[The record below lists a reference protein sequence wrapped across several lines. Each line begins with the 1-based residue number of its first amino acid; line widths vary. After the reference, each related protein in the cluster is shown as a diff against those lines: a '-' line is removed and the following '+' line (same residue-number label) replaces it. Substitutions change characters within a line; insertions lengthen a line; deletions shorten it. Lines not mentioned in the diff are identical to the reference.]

1 MTSSTAPTPA
11 SLADPAPG
19 SPPHGADASS
29 VLEPGERGERA
40 WREAGQALL
49 VRALAEWSYEDLLR
63 PEALGDGRYRVTLDD
78 GVEYTFTADRGAFE
92 SWRVEAGSVRRNGS
106 PAGDPMEFLIDA
118 GRALGLD
125 GPTTAEALRELVATW
140 SADALLRRNLP
151 PAAVLADADYV
162 TLESAQG
169 GHPAMVLNK
178 GRLGFTA
185 SDAEAYAPESG
196 RTLRLTWIAVHP
208 SLASAHG
215 VSVADELD
223 AATTAAFASRAPAG
237 SVWLPVHPF
246 HLDACVRTLFA
257 PYLADGRIVVLG
269 EAPDRYRALASVRTL
284 VNVDHPEKRNV
295 KVPLLIRNTLVWR
308 GLPAGPTAAAPAV
321 SSWLHSLQASDP
333 FLASHVDLLGEVA
346 SVAVRHPLFD
356 RVPDAPYRYHELLAA
371 VWREPVQTYLRPGE
385 RARSLA
391 SLLVTGSDGVALVA
405 ELVGRSGLSPREW
418 LQRLLA
424 AVLAA
429 PLHAL
434 HAHDLAFCPHGEN
447 TVVVFGPDD
456 VPVRTMLK
464 DFAED
469 VNLLPGRSYPG
480 LPADADRLL
489 PRWSE
494 SELAHS
500 IVTAVFAGVFRPLAV
515 LAADQLGIS
524 ERSFWG
530 LVRGEVDAYRE
541 RFPELAERHRAY
553 GLTAAEVER
562 ICLNREQLTGGGF
575 HDRAEKEEF
584 EIVRGTVPNPLVREA
599 GAPADAA
606 SAEDAAGRA
615 AGDGR

>member
-1 MTSSTAPTPA
+1 MNPS
-11 SLADPAPG
+11 
-19 SPPHGADASS
+19 
-29 VLEPGERGERA
+29 A
-40 WREAGQALL
+40 WHEAGLVLL
-49 VRALAEWSYEDLLR
+49 TRALAELSYEDMLR
-63 PEALGDGRYRVTLDD
+63 PEPLGDRRYRVDCGD
-78 GVEYTFTADRGAFE
+78 VEYTFTADRAAFD
-92 SWRVEAGSVRRNGS
+92 SWRIDAGSIRRNGE
-106 PAGDPMEFLIDA
+106 PAADPMEFIVDA
-118 GRALGLD
+118 RGVLGLD

-151 PAAVLADADYV
+151 TARELADASYV
-162 TLESAQG
+162 DLESAQA

-185 SDAEAYAPESG
+185 SDAEAYAPEAG
-196 RTLRLTWIAVHP
+196 QTFRLTWIAVHP

-215 VSVADELD
+215 VPIDDELD
-223 AATTAAFASRAPAG
+223 PTTRESFDAPDG
-237 SVWLPVHPF
+237 YVWLPVHPF

-257 PYLADGRIVVLG
+257 PYLADGRIVILG

-308 GLPAGPTAAAPAV
+308 GLPAGPTAGAPAV
-321 SSWLHSLQASDP
+321 SAWLHARRASDP
-333 FLASHVDLLGEVA
+333 YLDEHVDLLGEVA

-371 VWREPVQTYLRPGE
+371 VWREPVQTYLKPGE

-391 SLLVTGSDGVALVA
+391 SLLVTGSDGVTLAA
-405 ELVGRSGLSPREW
+405 ELISRSGLEARTW
-418 LQRLLA
+418 LRALVD

-447 TVVVFGPDD
+447 TVVVFGPDE
-456 VPVRTMLK
+456 VPLRTMLK

-469 VNLLPGRSYPG
+469 VNLLPGRSYEG
-480 LPADADRLL
+480 LPDEADRLL
-489 PRWSE
+489 PRWPE
-494 SELAHS
+494 KELAHS
-500 IVTAVFAGVFRPLAV
+500 IVTAVFAGVFRPLAALV
-515 LAADQLGIS
+515 DVPD
-524 ERSFWG
+524 FWVV
-530 LVRGEVDAYRE
+530 VRDSVDAYFADR
-541 RFPELAERHRAY
+541 PELAERREAY

-584 EIVRGTVPNPLVREA
+584 EIVHGTVPNPLVREA
-599 GAPADAA
+599 G
-606 SAEDAAGRA
+606 R
-615 AGDGR
+615 

>member
-1 MTSSTAPTPA
+1 MNP
-11 SLADPAPG
+11 PAPRPN
-19 SPPHGADASS
+19 SATDD
-29 VLEPGERGERA
+29 RA
-40 WREAGQALL
+40 WLEAGHALL
-49 VRALAEWSYEDLLR
+49 VRALAELSYEDLLR
-63 PEALGDGRYRVTLDD
+63 PEALGGRRYRIAFDEA
-78 GVEYTFTADRGAFE
+78 EYTFTADRGSFR
-92 SWRVEAGSVRRNGS
+92 SWRIDGDSVRRDGV
-106 PAGDPMEFLIDA
+106 PASDPMEFLVDA
-118 GRALGLD
+118 RGALGLD

-151 PAAVLADADYV
+151 TAAELADASYV
-162 TLESAQG
+162 DLEAAQA

-185 SDAEAYAPESG
+185 SDAEKYAPEAG

-215 VSVADELD
+215 VPVSDELSPE
-223 AATTAAFASRAPAG
+223 TTAAFAAEAPDG
-237 SVWLPVHPF
+237 YVWLPVHPF

-269 EAPDRYRALASVRTL
+269 EAPDRYRVLASVRTL
-284 VNVDHPEKRNV
+284 VNVDHPGKRNV

-308 GLPAGPTAAAPAV
+308 GLPAAPTAGAPAV

-333 FLASHVDLLGEVA
+333 WLAAHVDLLGEVA

-371 VWREPVQTYLRPGE
+371 VWREPVQVYLRPGE

-405 ELVGRSGLSPREW
+405 ELVSRSGVDARTW
-418 LQRLLA
+418 LRTLVD

-469 VNLLPGRSYPG
+469 VNLLPGRSYAD
-480 LPADADRLL
+480 LPAEADRLL

-494 SELAHS
+494 RELAHS
-500 IVTAVFAGVFRPLAV
+500 IVTAVFAGVFRPLSV
-515 LAADQLGIS
+515 LASEQLGVPD
-524 ERSFWG
+524 FWA
-530 LVRGEVDAYRE
+530 LVRASVDAYRE
-541 RFPELAERHRAY
+541 RFPELAERHEAY
-553 GLTAAEVER
+553 GLTADEVER

-584 EIVRGTVPNPLVREA
+584 EIVHGTVPNPLVHEA
-599 GAPADAA
+599 G
-606 SAEDAAGRA
+606 R
-615 AGDGR
+615 

>member
-1 MTSSTAPTPA
+1 MNSS
-11 SLADPAPG
+11 
-19 SPPHGADASS
+19 
-29 VLEPGERGERA
+29 A
-40 WREAGQALL
+40 WREAGLVLL
-49 VRALAEWSYEDLLR
+49 TRAIAELSYEDMLR
-63 PEALGDGRYRVTLDD
+63 PEPLGDRRYRLDCG
-78 GVEYTFTADRGAFE
+78 GVKYTFTADRSAFD
-92 SWRVEAGSVRRNGS
+92 SWRIDADSIRRDGE
-106 PAGDPMEFLIDA
+106 PAADPMEFLVDA
-118 GRALGLD
+118 RRVLGLD

-151 PAAVLADADYV
+151 TARELADASYV
-162 TLESAQG
+162 DLEAAQA

-185 SDAEAYAPESG
+185 SDAEAYAPEAG
-196 RTLRLTWIAVHP
+196 QTFRLTWIAVHP
-208 SLASAHG
+208 SLATAHG
-215 VSVADELD
+215 VPVDDELD
-223 AATTAAFASRAPAG
+223 PGTRSAFDAPDG
-237 SVWLPVHPF
+237 YVWLPVHPF

-257 PYLADGRIVVLG
+257 PYLADGRIVILG

-284 VNVDHPEKRNV
+284 VNVDNPEKRNV

-308 GLPAGPTAAAPAV
+308 GLPAGPTAGAPAV
-321 SSWLHSLQASDP
+321 SAWLHTLRASDP
-333 FLASHVDLLGEVA
+333 YLDEHVDLLGEVA

-371 VWREPVQTYLRPGE
+371 VWREPVQTYLKPGE

-391 SLLVTGSDGVALVA
+391 SLLVTGSDGVPLTT
-405 ELVGRSGLSPREW
+405 ELTNRSGLSAREW
-418 LQRLLA
+418 LRRLVD

-447 TVVVFGPDD
+447 TVVVFDSDD

-469 VNLLPGRSYPG
+469 VNLLPGRVYPG
-480 LPADADRLL
+480 LPEEADRLL

-494 SELAHS
+494 GELAHS
-500 IVTAVFAGVFRPLAV
+500 IVTAVFAGVFRPLAALV
-515 LAADQLGIS
+515 DVPD
-524 ERSFWG
+524 FWAV
-530 LVRGEVDAYRE
+530 VRASVDAYFADR
-541 RFPELAERHRAY
+541 PELAERREAY

-584 EIVRGTVPNPLVREA
+584 EIVHGTVANPLVREA
-599 GAPADAA
+599 G
-606 SAEDAAGRA
+606 R
-615 AGDGR
+615 

>member
-1 MTSSTAPTPA
+1 MFFRITLITSARLEMAAMTSSELP
-11 SLADPAPG
+11 DE
-19 SPPHGADASS
+19 D
-29 VLEPGERGERA
+29 RA
-40 WREAGQALL
+40 WYEAGRALL
-49 VRALAEWSYEDLLR
+49 VRALAELSYEDMLR
-63 PEALGDGRYRVTLDD
+63 PEPLGDRHYRVAFD
-78 GVEYTFTADRGAFE
+78 GVEYTFAADRGSFE
-92 SWRVEAGSVRRNGS
+92 SWRIDVGSVRRDGE
-106 PAGDPMEFLIDA
+106 PAGDPMELLVDA
-118 GRALGLD
+118 RGTLGLD

-151 PAAVLADADYV
+151 TAKELADAEYV
-162 TLESAQG
+162 ELEAAQG

-185 SDAEAYAPESG
+185 SDAEAYAPEAG

-208 SLASAHG
+208 SLGDAHG

-223 AATTAAFASRAPAG
+223 VATTRVFAERAPDG
-237 SVWLPVHPF
+237 YVWLPVHPF

-257 PYLADGRIVVLG
+257 PYLADGRIVILG
-269 EAPDRYRALASVRTL
+269 EAPDRYRVLASVRTL
-284 VNVDHPEKRNV
+284 VNVDRPEKRNV

-308 GLPAGPTAAAPAV
+308 GLPAGPTAGAPAV
-321 SSWLHSLQASDP
+321 SAWLHSLQASDP
-333 FLASHVDLLGEVA
+333 FLASRVDLLGEVA

-371 VWREPVQTYLRPGE
+371 VWREPVQTYLRAGQ

-391 SLLVTGSDGVALVA
+391 SMLVVGSDGRALVA
-405 ELVGRSGLSPREW
+405 ELVGRSGLPARDW
-418 LQRLLA
+418 LRVFLGV
-424 AVLAA
+424 VLAA

-447 TVVVFGPDD
+447 TVVVFSPAE

-469 VNLLPGRSYPG
+469 VNLLPGRSYVG
-480 LPADADRLL
+480 LPAEADRLL
-489 PRWSE
+489 PRWAE
-494 SELAHS
+494 GELAHS

-515 LAADQLGIS
+515 LASEQLGVP
-524 ERSFWG
+524 EPGFWA
-530 LVRGEVDAYRE
+530 LVRAAVDEYFA
-541 RFPELAERHRAY
+541 RFPESARRRGAY

-562 ICLNREQLTGGGF
+562 ICLNREQLAGGGF

-584 EIVRGTVPNPLVREA
+584 EIVHGAVPNPLVREA
-599 GAPADAA
+599 GAAPDPASGRDA
-606 SAEDAAGRA
+606 G
-615 AGDGR
+615 GDR

>member
-1 MTSSTAPTPA
+1 M
-11 SLADPAPG
+11 PAPRLG
-19 SPPHGADASS
+19 EPS
-29 VLEPGERGERA
+29 VEEDTA
-40 WREAGQALL
+40 WRDAGHALL
-49 VRALAEWSYEDLLR
+49 VRALAELSYEDMLR
-63 PEALGDGRYRVTLDD
+63 PETLGGGNYRVTLGD
-78 GVEYTFTADRGAFE
+78 GVEYTFTATRGGFE
-92 SWRVEAGSVRRNGS
+92 SWRIAPESVLRNGR
-106 PAGDPMEFLIDA
+106 PAADPMEFLVDA
-118 GRALGLD
+118 RATLGLD

-151 PAAVLADADYV
+151 TAKVLADADYV
-162 TLESAQG
+162 ELESAQG

-185 SDAEAYAPESG
+185 SDAEAYAPEAG

-215 VSVADELD
+215 VTLDGELD
-223 AATTAAFASRAPAG
+223 AETTRAFAAKAPAG
-237 SVWLPVHPF
+237 YVWLPVHPF

-308 GLPAGPTAAAPAV
+308 GLPAEPTAGAPAV
-321 SSWLHSLQASDP
+321 SAWLHSMQAADP
-333 FLASHVDLLGEVA
+333 FLATHVDLLGEVA

-356 RVPDAPYRYHELLAA
+356 RIPDAPYRYHELLAA
-371 VWREPVQTYLRPGE
+371 VWREPVQTYLRAGDK
-385 RARSLA
+385 ARSLA
-391 SLLVTGSDGVALVA
+391 SMLVVGSDGRALAA
-405 ELVGRSGLSPREW
+405 ELAARSPLAPREW
-418 LQRLLA
+418 LRTLLA
-424 AVLAA
+424 VVLAA

-469 VNLLPGRSYPG
+469 VNLLPGREYPG
-480 LPADADRLL
+480 LPREADRLL

-494 SELAHS
+494 GELAHS
-500 IVTAVFAGVFRPLAV
+500 IITAVFAGVFRPLAV
-515 LAADQLGIS
+515 IAETQLGVA
-524 ERSFWG
+524 EPEFWT
-530 LVRGEVDAYRE
+530 LVRAEVDAYRD
-541 RFPELAERHRAY
+541 RFPELAERHAAY

-584 EIVRGTVPNPLVREA
+584 EIVHGTVPNPLVREA
-599 GAPADAA
+599 AAPADGPADGMPA
-606 SAEDAAGRA
+606 DGAGR
-615 AGDGR
+615 